1 MFYSQLL
8 HRKLA
13 LETKSLKHQLHVEIS
28 KHKETQKN
36 LQETIEKLK
45 TLECLLDNREKRLY
59 YNGQLPIY
67 NKEKNLGSHSFTNL
81 SDIRYQNYT
90 LTYIFLVVIIIIY
103 QVDKYVVY
111 HILVPPMQL
120 KYLAEIKKVKMARKR
135 TI

>member
-1 MFYSQLL
+1 MTDKILSLQLL

-36 LQETIEKLK
+36 LQETLEKLK
-45 TLECLLDNREKRLY
+45 SLEYLLDNREKRLY

-81 SDIRYQNYT
+81 RYKNYYN
-90 LTYIFLVVIIIIY
+90 LC
-103 QVDKYVVY
+103 
-111 HILVPPMQL
+111 
-120 KYLAEIKKVKMARKR
+120 
-135 TI
+135 